1 LRFAVMK
8 QIVLRR
14 AMRYLQGDATLPQG
28 AGAKLIIHVVNDR
41 GGWGKGFVLAL
52 AARYPA
58 AEAAYR
64 RWSRQPTKADPPF
77 ALGAV
82 QFVDVAPDIW
92 IANTLAQHGYR
103 SSTNP
108 VPLDYVALSR
118 GLGTVAAFATEH
130 DLSVHMPRIGAG
142 LAGGDWN
149 RIAAMI
155 EEQLYESDITIY
167 DLSQR

>member
-1 LRFAVMK
+1 MK

-28 AGAKLIIHVVNDR
+28 VGAKLIIHVVNDR

-64 RWSRQPTKADPPF
+64 RWSRQPTKDDPPF

-82 QFVDVAPDIW
+82 QFVDFAPHLGVHI
-92 IANTLAQHGYR
+92 ILAQHGYR

-108 VPLDYVALSR
+108 VPLDYVALSH
-118 GLGTVAAFATEH
+118 GLATVAEFA
-130 DLSVHMPRIGAG
+130 
-142 LAGGDWN
+142 
-149 RIAAMI
+149 
-155 EEQLYESDITIY
+155 
-167 DLSQR
+167 